1 MPSRL
6 DVDRQLAADKSAG
19 GAALHRPWRPLLEL
33 IRGVPTAKSAA
44 PSPRP
49 GAAIQDRRVAA
60 SELQLQRADEAARNS
75 HQPPRSSLSFSSKCR
90 NAAGL
95 AWTRL

>member
-6 DVDRQLAADKSAG
+6 DVDRQLAAEQSAG

-33 IRGVPTAKSAA
+33 IRGVPTASPAA
-44 PSPRP
+44 PSRRL

-60 SELQLQRADEAARNS
+60 SKLQLQRADEAARNS
-75 HQPPRSSLSFSSKCR
+75 HLPLRCRLAFSSKCC

-95 AWTRL
+95 A